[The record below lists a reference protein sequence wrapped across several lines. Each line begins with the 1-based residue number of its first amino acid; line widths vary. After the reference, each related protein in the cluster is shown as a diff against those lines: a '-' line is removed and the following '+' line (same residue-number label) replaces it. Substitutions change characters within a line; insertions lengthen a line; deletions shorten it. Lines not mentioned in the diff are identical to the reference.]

1 MHGSRHKGRLFY
13 TYLLSFLLILI
24 VPGIFSSLVFSR
36 ARSILN
42 QEASRANELLLQ
54 QMKSYLDTIM
64 GDVAQLNFIVANH
77 GTLGGMLFESSPV
90 SNDEYYRAY
99 RIASDLFDYDTSSTG
114 SADVYVY
121 LPKLDMVISSRGYFT
136 TANYQ
141 MTQRPLLDIDYHAWI
156 GSFADVTRP
165 RFRPAQSMNLAE
177 VVHDTVELVTPLP
190 AWQRSGTPH
199 GWLVVHIA
207 RELFQRIF
215 AETAWTPDSLQLVY
229 HPEMGVIAASEN
241 VGDLTEIEVLGAR
254 AFETGVLDRVRLGD
268 TTYAARA
275 LPSDIVDVYYV
286 SLVPGGLY
294 VHRFAG
300 LYRYTILALVVC
312 VVIAGLLIYWMASI
326 RYRPIQDLIALVKPD
341 ANGTL
346 TLRSDEFALITGS
359 VRSTLRED
367 RRLRQELTRSRP
379 LLLQS
384 YLRRL
389 LRDRGQAPPVIHAQL
404 RRFGFTFAYS
414 TMHLALVEI
423 DQSNDMPRADV
434 ERYLD
439 GSGPPAGFQFL
450 TIPDLDGATGVL
462 ISTATPSPAPVAA
475 MLAELKGS
483 LEEHFGVTSAI
494 GVSEA
499 HTLDDVARL
508 LPEARAALAYRL
520 VKGSS
525 NPIRFPDVITTGH
538 TYHFPLEEE
547 IRLVN
552 SIRSGNDAAA
562 GDILESIYADN
573 FAQARL
579 SIEMARCLMFDLI
592 STMIKTMESLHAGD
606 QDAQFWAR
614 IQPVSRLTACRSLER
629 LQQEMQTIL
638 AEVCR
643 HVCARRT
650 SHTEQLRQAIVAYIE
665 QHCDERNLGPE
676 AVANHLQRNSAY
688 IARFF
693 REQFGIGI
701 SSYVK
706 NLRIAKAKR
715 LIETT
720 ELTVR
725 EIADR
730 TGFSDSN
737 ALIRG
742 FKANEGVTPGEYKA
756 ALHDPANG
764 TQGGSA

>member
-1 MHGSRHKGRLFY
+1 MHGSRHKGRVFY

-24 VPGIFSSLVFSR
+24 VPVVFSSLVFSR
-36 ARSILN
+36 ARSILT
-42 QEASRANELLLQ
+42 QETSRANELLLQ

-64 GDVAQLNFIVANH
+64 GDVAQLTYIVANH
-77 GTLGGMLFESSPV
+77 GMLGGMLFESRPV

-114 SADVYVY
+114 STDVYVY
-121 LPKLDMVISSRGYFT
+121 LPKLDMVISSRGYFS

-141 MTQRPLLDIDYHAWI
+141 MTQRSLLDSDYHAWI
-156 GSFADVTRP
+156 GSFGDVTRP
-165 RFRPAQSMNLAE
+165 RFRPAQSMDLAE
-177 VVHDTVELVTPLP
+177 VVHDTVEMVTPLP

-207 RELFQRIF
+207 RDLFQRIF
-215 AETAWTPDSLQLVY
+215 AETAWTPNSLQLVY
-229 HPEMGVIAASEN
+229 HPERGVIAASEN
-241 VGDLTEIEVLGAR
+241 VADVAEIEAVGAR

-268 TTYAARA
+268 TTYSARA
-275 LPSDIVDVYYV
+275 LPSDIVDLYYV

-294 VHRFAG
+294 AQRFAG

-346 TLRSDEFALITGS
+346 TLRSDEFDLITGS
-359 VRSTLRED
+359 VQSTMRED

-389 LRDRGQAPPVIHAQL
+389 LRDGGQAPLAIEEQL
-404 RRFGFTFAYS
+404 RRFALTFAHPS
-414 TMHLALVEI
+414 ILLALVAI
-423 DQSNDMPRADV
+423 DQTNDTPREAV
-434 ERYLD
+434 ERHLD
-439 GSGPPAGFQFL
+439 SCRRPPDVQVL
-450 TIPDLDGATGVL
+450 TVSDLDGATGLL
-462 ISTATPSPAPVAA
+462 ISTARPDPALVTALLTE
-475 MLAELKGS
+475 MKSS
-483 LEEHFGVTSAI
+483 LEQHFGVTSAV

-499 HTLDDVARL
+499 HPLAEISCL

-525 NPIRFPDVITTGH
+525 SPIRFPDVITAGH
-538 TYHFPLEEE
+538 TYHFPLEQE

-562 GDILESIYADN
+562 GDILESLYADN

-614 IQPVSRLTACRSLER
+614 VQPVSRLTACRSLER
-629 LQQEMQTIL
+629 LQQEMQIIL

-643 HVCARRT
+643 HVRARRT

-676 AVANHLQRNSAY
+676 TVANHLQRNSAY

-701 SSYVK
+701 SGYVK

-730 TGFSDSN
+730 LGFADSN

-756 ALHDPANG
+756 ALHDLANG
-764 TQGGSA
+764 SQGGSA